1 MFLIACDDWG
11 ILLERIAKRK
21 KHLEEVNPD
30 AFLICKEIGKN
41 WLTNLY
47 DDYRMV
53 IDVIC
58 RDEGLDV
65 ENMRLWRSDL

>member
-30 AFLICKEIGKN
+30 AFLICKKIGKN
-41 WLTNLY
+41 WLTNI
-47 DDYRMV
+47 DGDCRMV

-58 RDEGLDV
+58 RCEGLDV
-65 ENMRLWRSDL
+65 NNMR

>member
-30 AFLICKEIGKN
+30 AFII
-41 WLTNLY
+41 
-47 DDYRMV
+47 
-53 IDVIC
+53 
-58 RDEGLDV
+58 
-65 ENMRLWRSDL
+65 